1 MASNSWGVNFINIL
15 RLHFSPIF
23 WCQKIAKLKIL
34 RENLL
39 NLLSYKKR
47 KCKML
52 MTLTRGLV
60 GWSLKGKRLRGQQFD
75 EQPSKGFNLYIIW
88 PPFLHQFDFFKNR
101 KCLKEPK
108 ISLNYII
115 EIICNHFWT
124 RSSAG
129 CVFENPDVKDKKVLI
144 KNLIIFWVVSF
155 VHFFLPF
162 LRFHS
167 NNTWLFLELSWPPPA
182 PPPHRCD
189 ILLFKTRMPGNVRWT
204 SYSQTRLFNYKAF
217 KRVL

>member
-23 WCQKIAKLKIL
+23 WRQKIAKLKVI

-47 KCKML
+47 KCEML
-52 MTLTRGLV
+52 MKWTRGLV
-60 GWSLKGKRLRGQQFD
+60 GWSLKGKRLREQQFD
-75 EQPSKGFNLYIIW
+75 DQPSKGFNLYIIW
-88 PPFLHQFDFFKNR
+88 PPFLHKFDFFKNR

-108 ISLNYII
+108 INLNYII

-129 CVFENPDVKDKKVLI
+129 CVFENPDVEDKKVLI

-155 VHFFLPF
+155 VHFFF
-162 LRFHS
+162 
-167 NNTWLFLELSWPPPA
+167 LFLGSIQIIRDFFWNFPDPPSPA
-182 PPPHRCD
+182 PPHRCD

-204 SYSQTRLFNYKAF
+204 SCSQTRLFNYKAF
-217 KRVL
+217 KIVL